1 MADIPRYT
9 GQTPVDSVMGYEMP
23 SLQEWRTSN
32 PLDMSNW
39 NGWRGQAGA
48 LQSPEAM
55 AYGSPMDAL
64 QPIDTSGFAAMM
76 KTTPDVAAGAGGG
89 WFSRAAA
96 FGDTNPVTGASTGGW
111 AMPAVQTFSSL
122 ANAWLGMKQYGMAK
136 DALKEG
142 KRQFDM
148 NYDAN
153 KKTVNESQ
161 ESRQV
166 ARLDATGGRV
176 HTPVAQHMAQYGIA

>member
-1 MADIPRYT
+1 MSGYDFQVPEINNW
-9 GQTPVDSVMGYEMP
+9 GQPTTQPYAMP
-23 SLQEWRTSN
+23 QPSGGGGVN
-32 PLDMSNW
+32 PMS
-39 NGWRGQAGA
+39 
-48 LQSPEAM
+48 
-55 AYGSPMDAL
+55 AL
-64 QPIDTSGFAAMM
+64 QPFDTSGYAGMM
-76 KTTPDVAAGAGGG
+76 KTMPDPAAGGG
-89 WFSRAAA
+89 WFSRGSM
-96 FGDTNPVTGASTGGW
+96 FGQIDPVTKAATGGW

-161 ESRQV
+161 EARQI
-166 ARLDATGGRV
+166 ARLDATGGKI
-176 HTPVAQHMAQYGIA
+176 HKPVAEHMAQYGIA